1 MSSIKLK
8 TKLVKPS
15 FIIKIKQEQKNLIDY
30 ILDELKDVD
39 VKDMKHDPE
48 FLKYLADLIENQI
61 TQEDDQGNKV
71 TKMDVFVEIMRRLF
85 PAIKDEEL
93 DSSKRIVE
101 YLLKN
106 QLVSKTK
113 LSSVMKFFFK
123 KTVPS
128 FGLVGNI
135 ANKLIFTAASNVIQN
150 KVLYPVMMQALHNKA
165 VVVLLLTFL

>member
-39 VKDMKHDPE
+39 VKDMKHDPD

-61 TQEDDQGNKV
+61 TQEDEAQGGQKDA
-71 TKMDVFVEIMRRLF
+71 KMDIFVEIMRRLF

-93 DSSKRIVE
+93 QSSKRIVE

-113 LSSVMKFFFK
+113 LSSVMKFFLK
-123 KTVPS
+123 KQ
-128 FGLVGNI
+128 FLVSD
-135 ANKLIFTAASNVIQN
+135 L
-150 KVLYPVMMQALHNKA
+150 
-165 VVVLLLTFL
+165 

>member
-61 TQEDDQGNKV
+61 TQDEAQGGQKDA
-71 TKMDVFVEIMRRLF
+71 KMDIFVEIMRRLF

-113 LSSVMKFFFK
+113 LSSVMKFFLK
-123 KTVPS
+123 KQ
-128 FGLVGNI
+128 FLVSD
-135 ANKLIFTAASNVIQN
+135 L
-150 KVLYPVMMQALHNKA
+150 
-165 VVVLLLTFL
+165 